1 MDRLTLE
8 RLTLELQTFDVAA
21 PGIQSPNAFSDLVA
35 ERVMTAWD
43 EGADMV
49 LLPEF
54 LWMGLARF
62 VEPGNAVLE
71 VARLFESELWPGLQN
86 RLRRPGKAAVLGTVP
101 FAESDGTVRNRAPIL
116 ADGQVLHQDKL
127 NLTPWEIGLKGGEV
141 LRVWGFGGVRCAVVI
156 CLDSEVPELSVAL
169 RGKGV
174 DLLLVPSATESV
186 LGVERVGRCADARA
200 VELCCHVGLS
210 HLVGGIDSELIDA
223 NLGRLGVFAPSQSA
237 FAGSP
242 RQRVTEVVSSGFH
255 RLRADLD
262 IAALRRQRATPAETN
277 PSLLRPRIIRVE
289 S

>member
-1 MDRLTLE
+1 MDRFTLE

-21 PGIQSPNAFSDLVA
+21 PGTGGPAEFADLVTG
-35 ERVMTAWD
+35 RVMTAWD

-62 VEPGNAVLE
+62 VGPGNGVME
-71 VARLFESELWPGLQN
+71 VARLFQGDIWPRLQE

-101 FAESDGTVRNRAPIL
+101 FVESEGTVRNRAPIL
-116 ADGQVLHQDKL
+116 SDGHVLHQDKL
-127 NLTPWEIGLKGGEV
+127 NLTPWEIGLKGGDV
-141 LRVWGFGGVRCAVVI
+141 LRIWDFGGVRCAVVI
-156 CLDSEVPELSVAL
+156 CLDSEVPELAAAL
-169 RGKGV
+169 RGKEV
-174 DLLLVPSATESV
+174 DLILVPSATESV

-200 VELCCHVGLS
+200 VELCCHVGLA

-242 RQRVTEVVSSGFH
+242 RQRATEVVSSGFH
-255 RLRADLD
+255 RLRAELD
-262 IAALRRQRATPAETN
+262 IAAVRRQRAVPAETN
-277 PSLLRPRIIRVE
+277 PSLLRPRGIRVE
-289 S
+289 G

>member
-8 RLTLELQTFDVAA
+8 RLSLELQTFDVAA
-21 PGIQSPNAFSDLVA
+21 PGIESPGAFADLVA

-43 EGADMV
+43 DGADVV

-62 VEPGNAVLE
+62 VGPGNAVME
-71 VARLFESELWPGLQN
+71 VAQLFQGDIWPRLQA

-101 FAESDGTVRNRAPIL
+101 FVESDGTVRNRAPIL

-127 NLTPWEIGLKGGEV
+127 NLTPWEIGLKGGDV
-141 LRVWGFGGVRCAVVI
+141 LRVWDFGGVRCAVVI

-169 RGKGV
+169 RGKGL

-186 LGVERVGRCADARA
+186 LGVERVGRCAGARA
-200 VELCCHVGLS
+200 VELGCHVGLA

-223 NLGRLGVFAPSQSA
+223 NLGLLGVFAPSQSA
-237 FAGSP
+237 FADSP

-262 IAALRRQRATPAETN
+262 IAAVRRQRVAVAETN
-277 PSLLRPRIIRVE
+277 PSLLRPRVIRVE
-289 S
+289 G